1 MGFTKEQIFSAM
13 ERTGLVPV
21 FYNPDP
27 ETAKAVLKA
36 CFEGGVRL
44 FEFADRGPGAKEV
57 FKCLAEFVPD
67 NLPDLILGA
76 GTVMDRSAAEYF
88 LDNGA
93 QFIVSPI
100 FNPQV
105 AALCNEKD
113 IPYMPGC
120 GTVTEVWNAQQ
131 AGCEICKLFPGDVLG
146 PAFVKSLLAPMPWSK
161 VMVTG
166 GVKPE
171 KENLQG
177 WFKAGAMCV
186 GMGGNLFPKDAM
198 ANKDWARIT
207 ALCRESIDIIA
218 EIKQ

>member
-1 MGFTKEQIFSAM
+1 M

-21 FYNPDP
+21 FYHPDA

-36 CFEGGVRL
+36 CFDGGVRL

-57 FKCLAEFVPD
+57 FKALAQYVPA
-67 NLPDLILGA
+67 NLPEMILGA
-76 GTVMDRSAAEYF
+76 GTVMDCAAAEFF

-93 QFIVSPI
+93 EFIVSPC
-100 FNPQV
+100 FNPDV
-105 AALCNEKD
+105 AAFCNGKGV
-113 IPYMPGC
+113 PYMPGC

-131 AGCEICKLFPGDVLG
+131 AGCEVCKLFPGDVLG

-166 GVKPE
+166 GVKPDR
-171 KENLQG
+171 ENLEG
-177 WFKAGAMCV
+177 WFKAGVMCV

-198 ANKDWARIT
+198 AAGDWAHIT
-207 ALCRESIDIIA
+207 ALCQESIGIISG
-218 EIKQ
+218 IKR

>member
-44 FEFADRGPGAKEV
+44 FEFADRGAGAKEV

-100 FNPQV
+100 FNPEV

-131 AGCEICKLFPGDVLG
+131 AGCEIL
-146 PAFVKSLLAPMPWSK
+146 
-161 VMVTG
+161 VTG

-171 KENLQG
+171 KENLLG

>member
-1 MGFTKEQIFSAM
+1 MEFNKDQIFSAM
-13 ERTGLVPV
+13 VRTGLVPV

-27 ETAKAVLKA
+27 ETSKAVLKA
-36 CFEGGVRL
+36 CFDGGVRL
-44 FEFADRGPGAKEV
+44 FEFADRGPCAKEV
-57 FKCLAEFVPD
+57 FKCLAEFVPG
-67 NLPDLILGA
+67 NLPELILGA
-76 GTVMDRSAAEYF
+76 GTVMDRSAAEFF

-100 FNPQV
+100 FNPEV
-105 AALCNEKD
+105 ASLCNEKG

-131 AGCEICKLFPGDVLG
+131 AGCEICKIFPGDVLG
-146 PAFVKSLLAPMPWSK
+146 PAFVKGLLAPMPWSK

-171 KENLQG
+171 KENLQA

-198 ANKDWARIT
+198 ASKDWARIT

-218 EIKQ
+218 EIKL

>member
-1 MGFTKEQIFSAM
+1 MGFTKDQIFSLMA
-13 ERTGLVPV
+13 RTGLVPV

-27 ETAKAVLKA
+27 ETSKAVLKA
-36 CFEGGVRL
+36 CFDGGVRL
-44 FEFADRGPGAKEV
+44 FEFADRGPCAKEV
-57 FKCLAEFVPD
+57 FKSLAEFVPE

-76 GTVMDRSAAEYF
+76 GTVMDRGAAEFF

-100 FNPQV
+100 FNPEV
-105 AALCNEKD
+105 AALCNAKGV
-113 IPYMPGC
+113 PYMPGC

-131 AGCEICKLFPGDVLG
+131 AGCEICKIFPGDVLG
-146 PAFVKSLLAPMPWSK
+146 PAFVKGLLAPMPWSK

-171 KENLQG
+171 KENLQA

-198 ANKDWARIT
+198 ASKDWARIT

-218 EIKQ
+218 EIKL